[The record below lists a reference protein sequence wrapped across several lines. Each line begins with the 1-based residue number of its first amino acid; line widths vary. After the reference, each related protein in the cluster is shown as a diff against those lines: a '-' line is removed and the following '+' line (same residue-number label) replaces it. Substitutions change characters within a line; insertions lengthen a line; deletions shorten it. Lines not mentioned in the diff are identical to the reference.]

1 MMRALPLIA
10 ASVNDQEQEAKLKS
24 GLPTS
29 FHQLCGDL
37 TGILHSYY
45 LIEQWHMSPFDL
57 RNVDSSFLH
66 RQRVSDDI
74 STHRSSRE
82 TPNAL
87 DPSSSPEF
95 CPLEAKLLREIR
107 TELVRHRHLL
117 WNHCESLLERLIDEQ
132 LIQDSKHKL
141 PSLSL
146 PSLTYLMQIEHS
158 MELIVQDFI
167 GSSIRNSDFDPEA
180 FFRGIRTK
188 MSHVCLRH
196 LHCFHQES
204 VNAVRN
210 MLKDESWHLMSVD
223 TSINTPTFDINY
235 AEKSCAT
242 VLTSHGGHVKPDA
255 SQSQAGA
262 LNVGYFSNFHLKGN
276 VFNHVDICYSS
287 LTTMHSSSYFDKV
300 FQDLHHAVR
309 HATARSEG
317 KSKKHFG
324 GTKTAV
330 NGLTHLSV
338 KYLQLMKAL
347 PLIADHVAASLS
359 LLFDLYFVFVLR
371 LW

>member
-1 MMRALPLIA
+1 
-10 ASVNDQEQEAKLKS
+10 
-24 GLPTS
+24 
-29 FHQLCGDL
+29 
-37 TGILHSYY
+37 
-45 LIEQWHMSPFDL
+45 MSPFDL

-66 RQRVSDDI
+66 RQVLVVSDDI

-95 CPLEAKLLREIR
+95 CAQEAKLLREIR

-141 PSLSL
+141 SSLSL
-146 PSLTYLMQIEHS
+146 PSLTYLIQIEHS

-167 GSSIRNSDFDPEA
+167 GSSIHNSDFDPDA

-188 MSHVCLRH
+188 VSHLCLRH

-210 MLKDESWHLMSVD
+210 MLKDESWCLMSVD
-223 TSINTPTFDINY
+223 TSINTPTIDIIHT
-235 AEKSCAT
+235 EKSCAT
-242 VLTSHGGHVKPDA
+242 ALTSQGGHVKPDA
-255 SQSQAGA
+255 SQSQAGT

-276 VFNHVDICYSS
+276 VFHQIYNFCSS
-287 LTTMHSSSYFDKV
+287 QATIHSSSYVDKV
-300 FQDLHHAVR
+300 FQDLHHAIR

-324 GTKTAV
+324 GTKTAI
-330 NGLTHLSV
+330 NGLTHLAV
-338 KYLQLMKAL
+338 RYLQLMTAL